1 MASQRSRT
9 SSPRK
14 RTPAAQRTNR
24 RAASVGNGAMT
35 KARRSELLERLGKR
49 STTKDGLDRP
59 ALRRILREREGLKPD
74 GE

>member
-14 RTPAAQRTNR
+14 RTQRTNR

-35 KARRSELLERLGKR
+35 KARRSELLERLAKR
-49 STTKDGLDRP
+49 STAKDGLDRT

-74 GE
+74 AE